1 MNLFIK
7 LAEKISSKLSEK
19 RENELSKFKEK
30 MKMYEN
36 LSDDEFMYEYVN
48 ALTRCEGIK
57 TRLINV
63 LILLL
68 VINVIINYFDVGI
81 YRAVLMNCDNE
92 MINAFVVLKLSIV
105 VLLLLILVFY
115 CIYFRADFASYTRDK
130 MLLQEVKEIRKTKER
145 SENLNI

>member
-19 RENELSKFKEK
+19 HENELSKFEEK
-30 MKMYEN
+30 IKMYEN

-48 ALTRCEGIK
+48 VLTRCESIK

-68 VINVIINYFDVGI
+68 IINVIINYFDVAI
-81 YRAVLMNCDNE
+81 YRFTLLNLDGKSMIVLVG
-92 MINAFVVLKLSIV
+92 IKLSFIA
-105 VLLLLILVFY
+105 LLLIILIFY

-130 MLLQEVKEIRKTKER
+130 MLLQEVKEIRKKER

>member
-1 MNLFIK
+1 MNLYDK
-7 LAEKISSKLSEK
+7 YVEKMSQRRNDK
-19 RENELSKFKEK
+19 LSKFKEK

-36 LSDDEFMYEYVN
+36 LSNDELMYEYVN
-48 ALTRCEGIK
+48 ALTRSESIK

-63 LILLL
+63 FILFFI
-68 VINVIINYFDVGI
+68 INVIINNYDVGI

-92 MINAFVVLKLSIV
+92 MINVFVALKLSIV
-105 VLLLLILVFY
+105 VILLLILVLY

-130 MLLQEVKEIRKTKER
+130 TLLREVKEIRKTKER

>member
-1 MNLFIK
+1 MNLLIK

-19 RENELSKFKEK
+19 RENELTKFKEK

-48 ALTRCEGIK
+48 VLTRCESIK

-68 VINVIINYFDVGI
+68 IINVIINYFDVAI
-81 YRAVLMNCDNE
+81 YRFTLLNLDGKSMIVLVG
-92 MINAFVVLKLSIV
+92 IKLSFV
-105 VLLLLILVFY
+105 ALLLIILIFY
-115 CIYFRADFASYTRDK
+115 CIYFKADFASYTRDK
-130 MLLQEVKEIRKTKER
+130 MLLQEVKEIRKKER